1 MFSPFFHYLLLFMF
15 FLCFLCNVY
24 SCFAFFNCLE
34 VAGVTKHFYYCF
46 SQVPVPVAKMNSTEH
61 PVKVGLSD
69 AFMAL
74 LSSQPSGQFPTQWFL
89 HQTCRIS
96 ES

>member
-1 MFSPFFHYLLLFMF
+1 MFSPFFHYLLL
-15 FLCFLCNVY
+15 CF
-24 SCFAFFNCLE
+24 FFNDCSG
-34 VAGVTKHFYYCF
+34 VVGVTKHCYYCF

-74 LSSQPSGQFPTQWFL
+74 LSSQPSGRFPTQHLWFL
-89 HQTCRIS
+89 HQTYRIS